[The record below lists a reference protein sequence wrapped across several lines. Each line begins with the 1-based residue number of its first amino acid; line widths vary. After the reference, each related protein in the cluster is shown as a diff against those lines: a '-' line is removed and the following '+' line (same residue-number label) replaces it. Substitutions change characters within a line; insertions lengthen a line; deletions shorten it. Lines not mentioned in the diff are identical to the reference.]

1 MPDEILSIVRSLVM
15 RTPDLRIAYRL
26 ARAHVRRR
34 ASSFG
39 LSLEEAYKVLGLAP
53 GADEAEVKSA
63 YRRLAR
69 EYHPDRAGDSPEVL
83 QQIQRINAARAVIE
97 AGEDAGHRYE
107 PASEPYDD
115 TYWQHFRTQ
124 YGPKPSGH
132 YGDSDLRRLAEAV
145 LDKGLLQVMLRAQV
159 PWVPVDAG
167 IPRGGAWSYYRPF
180 GSKTRT
186 QRIPPDTTLDK
197 LADQIRNLVRGK
209 LFDLVIKDREAW
221 VTWEAND
228 GRHYQ
233 SVSFEVVKAPVKKD
247 PGAGMTPQQID
258 DHLRRE
264 GLAVVAGGT
273 KFSYWGPRGHTPK
286 TGVFIRQAAKT
297 LRVVARR
304 QVDQG
309 YKKEIVD
316 NPLANEVYFG
326 QLKPETLTKWVEFVK
341 RKNTQPT

>member
-1 MPDEILSIVRSLVM
+1 M
-15 RTPDLRIAYRL
+15 RTPDLHIARQI
-26 ARAHVRRR
+26 ARTHLRRH

-39 LSLEEAYKVLGLAP
+39 ITLDEAFKILGLQP
-53 GADEAEVKSA
+53 GAGESEVKSA
-63 YRRLAR
+63 YRQLAR
-69 EYHPDRAGDSPEVL
+69 EYHPDRAGDSPEAL
-83 QQIQRINAARAVIE
+83 QKIKLINAARAVIE
-97 AGEDAGHRYE
+97 AGEDAGRKYE

-145 LDKGLLQVMLRAQV
+145 LDKGLLQVMIRHQV

-167 IPRGGAWSYYRPF
+167 HQRGGAWSYYRPF
-180 GSKTRT
+180 GPKART
-186 QRIPPDTTLDK
+186 QRIPPDTTPER
-197 LADQIRNLVRGK
+197 LAELLKGLVKGK
-209 LFDLVIKDREAW
+209 LFDLVIKDRESW
-221 VTWEAND
+221 VTWESSD

-233 SVSFEVVKAPVKKD
+233 SVSFEPVKAPVKKD
-247 PGAGMTPQQID
+247 PSAGMTPQQID
-258 DHLRRE
+258 EFLRGA
-264 GLAVVAGGT
+264 GLAVVAGGA

-286 TGVFIRQAAKT
+286 VGVFIRQAAKT
-297 LRVVARR
+297 LRVVSRR

-316 NPLANEVYFG
+316 NPLVNEVYFG

-341 RKNTQPT
+341 RKNAQPAPSA

>member
-1 MPDEILSIVRSLVM
+1 M
-15 RTPDLRIAYRL
+15 RTPDLHIARQI
-26 ARAHVRRR
+26 ARTHLQRH

-39 LSLEEAYKVLGLAP
+39 ITLDEAFKILGLQP
-53 GADEAEVKSA
+53 GADEAAVKSA
-63 YRRLAR
+63 YRQLAR
-69 EYHPDRAGDSPEVL
+69 EYHPDRVGDSPEAL
-83 QQIQRINAARAVIE
+83 QKIKLINAARAVIE
-97 AGEDAGHRYE
+97 AGEDAGRKYE
-107 PASEPYDD
+107 PASESYDD

-180 GSKTRT
+180 GAKTRT
-186 QRIPPDTTLDK
+186 QRIPPDTTPDK
-197 LADQIRNLVRGK
+197 LADQIKHLVRGK

-233 SVSFEVVKAPVKKD
+233 SVSFEPVKVPVKKD
-247 PGAGMTPQQID
+247 PSAGMTPQQID
-258 DHLRRE
+258 EFLRGA
-264 GLAVVAGGT
+264 GLAVVAGGA

-286 TGVFIRQAAKT
+286 VGVFIRQAAKT
-297 LRVVARR
+297 LRVVSRR

-316 NPLANEVYFG
+316 NPLVNEVYFG

-341 RKNTQPT
+341 RKNAQPAPSA

>member
-1 MPDEILSIVRSLVM
+1 M
-15 RTPDLRIAYRL
+15 RTPDLHIARQI
-26 ARAHVRRR
+26 ARTHLRRH

-39 LSLEEAYKVLGLAP
+39 LSLEEAYRVLGLAP

-69 EYHPDRAGDSPEVL
+69 EYHPDRVGDSPEAL
-83 QQIQRINAARAVIE
+83 QKIKLINAARAVIE
-97 AGEDAGHRYE
+97 AGEDVGRKYQ
-107 PASEPYDD
+107 PASESYDD

-145 LDKGLLQVMLRAQV
+145 LNKGLLQVMLRAQV

-180 GSKTRT
+180 GAKTRT
-186 QRIPPDTTLDK
+186 QRIPPDTTPDK
-197 LADQIRNLVRGK
+197 LTDQIKNLVRGK

-228 GRHYQ
+228 GRSYQ
-233 SVSFEVVKAPVKKD
+233 SVSFELVKAPVKKD
-247 PGAGMTPQQID
+247 PNAGMTPQQID
-258 DHLRRE
+258 EQLRRE
-264 GLAVVAGGT
+264 GLTVVAGGT
-273 KFSYWGPRGHTPK
+273 KLSYWGPRGHTPK
-286 TGVFIRQAAKT
+286 VGIFIRQAAKT
-297 LRVVARR
+297 LRVVSRR
-304 QVDQG
+304 QVDHG

-316 NPLANEVYFG
+316 NPLVAEVYFG
-326 QLKPETLTKWVEFVK
+326 QLKPETLTKWTDFVK
-341 RKNTQPT
+341 RKNAQPAQ

>member
-1 MPDEILSIVRSLVM
+1 M
-15 RTPDLRIAYRL
+15 RTPDLHIARQI
-26 ARAHVRRR
+26 ARTHLRRH

-39 LSLEEAYKVLGLAP
+39 ITLDEAFKILGLQP
-53 GADEAEVKSA
+53 GAGESEVKSA
-63 YRRLAR
+63 YRQLAR
-69 EYHPDRAGDSPEVL
+69 EYHPDRAGDSPEAL
-83 QQIQRINAARAVIE
+83 QKIKLINAARAVIE
-97 AGEDAGHRYE
+97 AGEDAGRKYE
-107 PASEPYDD
+107 PASESYDD

-180 GSKTRT
+180 GAKTRT
-186 QRIPPDTTLDK
+186 QRIPPDTTPDK
-197 LADQIRNLVRGK
+197 LADQIKHLVRGK

-233 SVSFEVVKAPVKKD
+233 SVSFEPVKVPVKKD
-247 PGAGMTPQQID
+247 PSAGMTPQQID
-258 DHLRRE
+258 EFLRGA
-264 GLAVVAGGT
+264 GLAVVAGGA

-286 TGVFIRQAAKT
+286 VGVFIRQAAKT
-297 LRVVARR
+297 LRVVSRR

-316 NPLANEVYFG
+316 NPLVNEVYFG

-341 RKNTQPT
+341 RKNAQPAPSA